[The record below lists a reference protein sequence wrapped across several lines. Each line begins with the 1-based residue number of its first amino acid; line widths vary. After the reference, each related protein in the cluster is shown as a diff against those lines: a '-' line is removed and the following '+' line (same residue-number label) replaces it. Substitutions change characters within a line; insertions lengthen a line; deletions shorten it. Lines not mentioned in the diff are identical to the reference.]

1 MQTICFVYTSRL
13 YEFTIV
19 MWSKLFDYMVLG
31 LSLPTPFGGSAF
43 ANILKSEVLEVE
55 SNYIDWKQRLDVL
68 LGFYGY
74 KEIILVDQPP
84 V

>member
-1 MQTICFVYTSRL
+1 M
-13 YEFTIV
+13 
-19 MWSKLFDYMVLG
+19 
-31 LSLPTPFGGSAF
+31 PTPFGGSAF
-43 ANILKSEVLEVE
+43 ANNLKSEVLEVE